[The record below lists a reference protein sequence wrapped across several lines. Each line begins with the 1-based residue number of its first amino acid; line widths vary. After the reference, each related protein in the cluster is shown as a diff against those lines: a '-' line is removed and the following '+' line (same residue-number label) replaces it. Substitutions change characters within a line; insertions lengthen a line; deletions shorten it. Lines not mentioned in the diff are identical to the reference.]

1 MPSYYDRR
9 NVDDHWLG
17 GKQNDVMNGNGGN
30 DYIRG
35 GGGDDRIYGGIG
47 NDQLYGDDGKDFLQG
62 NEGTDLVDGGAGNDT
77 LYGGAGNDSVDG
89 GAGNDAI
96 HGDDGND
103 TMHGG
108 IGDDELGGE
117 MGADTM
123 WGDVGSDAFYWF
135 TQAESNAANGVD
147 TIQDYNSTEDHLW
160 FQPEFD
166 ANATLAGRQ
175 HWEFVGTDPTG
186 TALADGNG
194 QATIQFDGTYTTVN
208 FYNNDGDFTA
218 DMTIRFAGNVAN
230 PQFMIWVDGSPSG
243 SFSDPAILY

>member
-77 LYGGAGNDSVDG
+77 LYGGAGNESVDG

-108 IGDDELGGE
+108 IGDDALNGGVGFDILTGGA
-117 MGADTM
+117 GADHFDYGALSDSVGATADRITDYSLAA
-123 WGDVGSDAFYWF
+123 GDDLVFAG
-135 TQAESNAANGVD
+135 
-147 TIQDYNSTEDHLW
+147 L
-160 FQPEFD
+160 D
-166 ANATLAGRQ
+166 ANAGVAGLQ
-175 HWEFVGTDPTG
+175 GWKYVSQLGDYSG
-186 TALADGNG
+186 DNG
-194 QATIQFDGTYTTVN
+194 QATLSYDAASTTTTLSLYNQDGN
-208 FYNNDGDFTA
+208 QDADFTVLFTGQYGA
-218 DMTIRFAGNVAN
+218 GQIQITLLDMAGGAPN
-230 PQFMIWVDGSPSG
+230 PNGIIW
-243 SFSDPAILY
+243 